1 MSERNSTL
9 MALELRAPTIPLPLR
24 KANDVTPTLNNPL
37 QAALKLAHLPPIW
50 VNTRIAGSLES

>member
-1 MSERNSTL
+1 
-9 MALELRAPTIPLPLR
+9 MALELRAPTIPLLLR